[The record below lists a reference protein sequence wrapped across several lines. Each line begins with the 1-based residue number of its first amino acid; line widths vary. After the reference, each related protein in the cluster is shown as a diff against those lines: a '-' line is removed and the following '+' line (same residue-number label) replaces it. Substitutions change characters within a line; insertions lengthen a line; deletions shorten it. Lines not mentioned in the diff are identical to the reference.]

1 MHNEALSVREATWI
15 SHGDVN
21 LKMRKKRVMVPL
33 GSDGLLRGFHGKKH
47 NNTLLKIKWSNV
59 IISRL

>member
-1 MHNEALSVREATWI
+1 MKLSVRGERTWI

-33 GSDGLLRGFHGKKH
+33 SSDGLLHRFHGK
-47 NNTLLKIKWSNV
+47 NNLFSI
-59 IISRL
+59 